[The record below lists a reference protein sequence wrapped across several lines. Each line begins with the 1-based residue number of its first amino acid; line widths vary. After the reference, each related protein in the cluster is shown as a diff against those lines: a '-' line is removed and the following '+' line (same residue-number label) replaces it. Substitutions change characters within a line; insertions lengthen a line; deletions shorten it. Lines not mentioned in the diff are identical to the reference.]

1 LKKLSIK
8 WPNLE
13 GRLDGK
19 LEKSYRL
26 YTLRD
31 DRRQAAIGIALLA
44 LVVVLTIPND
54 FVFPMEP
61 AHFILLMTSRA
72 IFILYSI
79 ALIVFLRRNSN
90 PAAYDSSIFI
100 WGLFG
105 VAINLLIIFSRPAT
119 YTGHAMAAVVIL
131 IIIYLGAPFRLLY
144 RVILALLFTGGC
156 LAYLV
161 VNAPQLTQPWIRVEV
176 LSLVFVNIVGL
187 IISHHL
193 YSYRRK
199 QFVTQMAEMK
209 AKEELRLAASRDS
222 MTGILN
228 HRTFFEQ
235 GERELKRFARYG
247 KVFSLIEIDIDDFK
261 GINDNHGH
269 VEGDN
274 VLLKLVEL
282 VASHVRQSDVFGRT
296 GGDEFCVILL
306 ETNKSD
312 AMDIAERIRSTC
324 CDCKMLNAGTGAP
337 IHFTVSVGLVESC
350 REDTGIGQ
358 MYSRADAAMYRAKKD
373 GHNKVCTG

>member
-1 LKKLSIK
+1 MKKLSIK

-13 GRLDGK
+13 GRLEGE
-19 LEKSYRL
+19 LERRYRL

-90 PAAYDSSIFI
+90 PATYDSSIFI

-105 VAINLLIIFSRPAT
+105 VAINLLIIFSRPAI

-176 LSLVFVNIVGL
+176 LSLVFVNVVGL

-199 QFVTQMAEMK
+199 QFVTQMAETK

-261 GINDNHGH
+261 GINDSHGH

-296 GGDEFCVILL
+296 GGDEFCILL
-306 ETNKSD
+306 IETNKSD
-312 AMDIAERIRSTC
+312 AMDIAERIRATC
-324 CDCKMLNAGTGAP
+324 CDCRLSTATGTP
-337 IHFTVSVGLVESC
+337 IHFTVSVGLVESSK
-350 REDTGIGQ
+350 EDAGIGQ
-358 MYSRADAAMYRAKKD
+358 MYSRADAAMYRAKRD
-373 GHNKVCTG
+373 GHNRVCAG